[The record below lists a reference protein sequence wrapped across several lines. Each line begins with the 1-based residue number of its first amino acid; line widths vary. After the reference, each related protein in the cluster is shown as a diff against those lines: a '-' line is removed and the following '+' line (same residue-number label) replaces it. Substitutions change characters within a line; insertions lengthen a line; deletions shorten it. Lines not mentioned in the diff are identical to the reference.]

1 MALGG
6 ISKIV
11 DVLSDYDLQLGTGPS
26 EMAQWAKTI
35 AAKSDVLS
43 PTPGFLGVIQRRFL
57 LSTCVLY
64 HACMFA
70 FMQVG
75 MRTHNNK
82 IMNYEEIIQ
91 SKN

>member
-11 DVLSDYDLQLGTGPS
+11 DVLSDYDLQLGTGGS
-26 EMAQWAKTI
+26 EMAQRAKTI
-35 AAKSDVLS
+35 AKSDALS
-43 PTPGFLGVIQRRFL
+43 PTPGFLGVIQRRVL

-70 FMQVG
+70 YLQVG
-75 MRTHNNK
+75 MHTHNNK
-82 IMNYEEIIQ
+82 IMNNEEIIQ